1 MSVFLAIETSS
12 NFSAVALSVDGGVVF
27 NSATRPDPVPNAE
40 LGAMVAEALR
50 AGGVTVRDLTA
61 VGVDTG
67 PGGLG
72 AVRGGVAFANA
83 LTYGLGVPVK
93 GFSFFE
99 IVGRQL
105 AGRTDAAVIGAVP
118 AAGENVYLGL
128 YRNGRVERARFGEPK
143 DIAGTFSDVAEA
155 LVAGRVRTKVAGWL
169 SDCRVQ
175 DSGIEAPDP
184 ATILALLQDIPVDTL
199 GPWTRAEPLTDT
211 SAFFDI
217 DRSC

>member
-12 NFSAVALSVDGGVVF
+12 NAPAVALSIDGVVVF
-27 NSATRPDPVPNAE
+27 NSLSRPDPAPNAE
-40 LGAMVAEALR
+40 LGAMAAEALR
-50 AGGVTVRDLTA
+50 TGNVTVRDLTA

-83 LTYGLGVPVK
+83 LTYGLGIPVK

-99 IVGRQL
+99 SVGRQL

-128 YRNGRVERARFGEPK
+128 YRNGVVERARFGEPK
-143 DIAGTFSDVAEA
+143 DIAGAFSDVAEA
-155 LVAGRVRTKVAGWL
+155 LVAGRVRAKAAGWL
-169 SDCRVQ
+169 PHCRVQ
-175 DSGIEAPDP
+175 DSGVEAPDP
-184 ATILALLQDIPVDTL
+184 ATILALLQDMPADAL
-199 GPWTRAEPLTDT
+199 GPWTQAEPLTDT
-211 SAFFDI
+211 SAFFHAGG
-217 DRSC
+217 